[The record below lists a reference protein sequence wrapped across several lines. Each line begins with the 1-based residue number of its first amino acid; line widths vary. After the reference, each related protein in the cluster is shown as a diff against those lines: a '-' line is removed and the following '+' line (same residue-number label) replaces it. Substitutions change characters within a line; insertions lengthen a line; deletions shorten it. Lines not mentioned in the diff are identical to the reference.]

1 MNKMKSVLSTA
12 LLASL
17 MGSGSVMAEAMV
29 SGVVEV
35 ELTSAEDSA
44 GNTARDI
51 AVATVELG
59 IDAEVSEDVSVHVL
73 ALYEDDGL
81 TNLNVD
87 EAIVT
92 MKLSE
97 AVSISAGSMYVPF
110 GKFDTNVISDPM
122 ALEMGETH
130 DTAIMLET
138 NTNNLTTSFYL
149 FKGDSKD
156 AGAQAS
162 LDDTDLGYGFNLA
175 FVKEEMLEVGFGY
188 VSNIADSDFFEG
200 LTSTDVQDYVAGADI
215 SVMYTTGPVTLI
227 AEHMTAMDD
236 FVASDLGGDIAV
248 AAQPAVSH
256 LEVAFDLGEGQ
267 TVALAYGMTAEA
279 VQLGMNETSIA
290 AAYSFSPVEGATLAF
305 EYATADDYSLADG
318 GSGTDTNQITVQL
331 AAEF

>member
-29 SGVVEV
+29 SGVIEV

-59 IDAEVSEDVSVHVL
+59 IDAEVSEDVSAHVL

-81 TNLNVD
+81 TNLDVD

-149 FKGDSKD
+149 FKGISED
-156 AGAQAS
+156 AAAVAS
-162 LDDTDLGYGFNLA
+162 PDDTELGYGFNLA

-188 VSNIADSDFFEG
+188 MSNIADSDFIEG
-200 LTSTDVQDYVAGADI
+200 IGTNVQDYVAGADI

-227 AEHMTAMDD
+227 AEHMTALDD
-236 FVASDLGGDIAV
+236 FVNGDLATAITV

-305 EYATADDYSLADG
+305 EYTTADDYSLADG